1 MNGLNC
7 SKVELISCGPAALF
21 FVFCFLFV
29 LFFFYLVPGLIE
41 MLWISIST
49 VDLCSGHLL
58 CFQCD
63 AGYQ

>member
-21 FVFCFLFV
+21 FG
-29 LFFFYLVPGLIE
+29 LFFFDLVPGLIE

-49 VDLCSGHLL
+49 VDLCFGHLL

>member
-21 FVFCFLFV
+21 FVFFFCFV
-29 LFFFYLVPGLIE
+29 FFYLVPGLIE

-49 VDLCSGHLL
+49 VDLCFGHLL